1 MPSTT
6 PLDGESTPTNTA
18 LNPICP
24 TFPLTTSVVA
34 PSHASTTTATRSR
47 RLPPGA
53 VHWPNLGDSLKCQ
66 VKRGLTKAYQSILEL
81 QAEGLIH
88 LSMTKSMD
96 AAAIA
101 HIEAHH
107 KDVTASLQAVVADTL
122 SHTNA
127 TVDNTIVTLQTE
139 YDAQRRVVFDEIN
152 AHKLTTDLALKRT
165 RVAMAK
171 ETHRF
176 TSLETCLRRDEMHV
190 LESQH
195 QARIQSLRDEM
206 AAKDAAYVH
215 VDILLRQKSAFV
227 DIERFSQ
234 KLQTALDDALLE
246 VERVKK
252 LDHQRYTNNTAVSTI
267 SESYVTSLRHAVA
280 AANEH
285 TEQMRVELEQQ
296 TKANETLERVKVALD
311 DSVGRLTH
319 ELKTARDLLA
329 ESARELISLQ
339 EVQATTA
346 KDLAGCR
353 VTIQDFKNRADKLTN
368 ELNAQT
374 DLVLTCDD
382 CVADL
387 KTQLESHT
395 KHVERITA
403 EHALAREVWAAEA
416 AQLRDSRA
424 SDAATIDKL
433 YGKLALLGY
442 DKDML
447 DMYASPSSVTT
458 SPISPTGASLP
469 PTGAAPTIHVAT
481 GRPPMTSI
489 VAVGRRCQGVTA
501 SRDHY
506 DGLVQVLQREQID
519 LADDKAQRLFDLE
532 ASIRASVTSQLTY
545 EFKRTFSKQLRQR
558 MQQERFFLM
567 EKIDSIVAMA
577 AVEERAAKRL
587 LAKQAKAVGR
597 RVSLRGVPETTMTLR
612 KVKATITQAYDAMGV
627 IEWNGEDVAEMKRE
641 VAALTK
647 DNADLAA
654 AVADLESK
662 VEIQLLSLAE
672 AELFQKERDM
682 LLVELTKKFNAV
694 TGEVATLKQENKA
707 YDGGDSGSNNQHHVD
722 EATYNMPLSVQG
734 HFPHMDRRPVKS
746 TTSTCTMGNDG
757 SNAHGIIPTAVRA
770 LFDKTSLDTSNHVEF
785 GVTLVEVYGEE
796 MRHLLSPTLARLTR
810 ASDCCV
816 YEERISS
823 AKDCLGLLQKGTL
836 SRKTG
841 KPSMN
846 AASSRARNLSE
857 TLNSL
862 GYASRARR
870 IVNKLTVNQTND
882 LQVARLRAQ
891 IELFTRE
898 RDGLQLRVE
907 RLERD
912 DRPAALRHTKL
923 STHMLKVLALGLTL
937 LVGVQAQP
945 GQGNL
950 PADVDFPR
958 PWADIDADEYMKGL
972 KERIEKFKKQRQ
984 EDDGNL

>member
-6 PLDGESTPTNTA
+6 SLDGESTPTNTA

-34 PSHASTTTATRSR
+34 PSHASTTTTTRSR

-107 KDVTASLQAVVADTL
+107 KDVTSSLQAVVADTL

-353 VTIQDFKNRADKLTN
+353 VTIQDLKNRADKLTN

-403 EHALAREVWAAEA
+403 EHALAREVWVAET

-447 DMYASPSSVTT
+447 DMYASPRSVTT
-458 SPISPTGASLP
+458 SPIPPTGASLP
-469 PTGAAPTIHVAT
+469 PTGAAPTIHVTT

-489 VAVGRRCQGVTA
+489 VAMGRRCQGVTA
-501 SRDHY
+501 SRDSNHY

-587 LAKQAKAVGR
+587 LSKQAKAVGR

-694 TGEVATLKQENKA
+694 TGEVATLKRENKA

-746 TTSTCTMGNDG
+746 TTTVSTRPQSAAAACCPTPTKSTPPLV
-757 SNAHGIIPTAVRA
+757 SNSVAVKTQRPVTSISTKKHPQLPLAHKHQLRPNQDQHSKRPPEHVRSALKWELLGDKHSEGPTKDVVVSSAWVGEA
-770 LFDKTSLDTSNHVEF
+770 
-785 GVTLVEVYGEE
+785 GVSYL
-796 MRHLLSPTLARLTR
+796 
-810 ASDCCV
+810 CCV
-816 YEERISS
+816 M
-823 AKDCLGLLQKGTL
+823 L
-836 SRKTG
+836 
-841 KPSMN
+841 
-846 AASSRARNLSE
+846 
-857 TLNSL
+857 
-862 GYASRARR
+862 
-870 IVNKLTVNQTND
+870 D
-882 LQVARLRAQ
+882 L
-891 IELFTRE
+891 
-898 RDGLQLRVE
+898 
-907 RLERD
+907 
-912 DRPAALRHTKL
+912 
-923 STHMLKVLALGLTL
+923 
-937 LVGVQAQP
+937 
-945 GQGNL
+945 
-950 PADVDFPR
+950 
-958 PWADIDADEYMKGL
+958 
-972 KERIEKFKKQRQ
+972 
-984 EDDGNL
+984 